1 LSVLERCGRSQPIRG
16 CAHSTRQT
24 FDPIRAYL
32 NETVDSWLTR
42 PDPSGAVVRETSTV
56 SSNDSRP
63 DVSQTDDLYSLP
75 LDEFTGARDRLAGRL
90 SIEGKA
96 DEAAAVARL
105 RKPSV
110 GAWALNRA
118 SRRHPENV
126 RELLA
131 SHERIRSARSAEALQ
146 EASRERQRAVSELE
160 AQAVAELAEAG
171 RPASGPMRDRIA
183 KTLLA
188 VATDPEGEQDL
199 AAGRL
204 VRELEPSGE
213 GWGAIAGW
221 DPSPTPKPAVQTR
234 TAADRA
240 RAQADKLRLEAT
252 RAEQRVEMA
261 ERALSEAEQRA
272 QDARV
277 RAAAAE
283 AEAER
288 AEKKARKESRS

>member
-1 LSVLERCGRSQPIRG
+1 VIS
-16 CAHSTRQT
+16 
-24 FDPIRAYL
+24 Y
-32 NETVDSWLTR
+32 R
-42 PDPSGAVVRETSTV
+42 PLGLRPNTPGAAVRETWTV
-56 SSNDSRP
+56 SSDESQP
-63 DVSQTDDLYSLP
+63 DVSQPDDLYSLP
-75 LDEFTGARDRLAGRL
+75 LDQFIGARDRLADRL
-90 SIEGKA
+90 SVEGRA

-126 RELLA
+126 KQLLA
-131 SHERIRSARSAEALQ
+131 SHERIRSARSAEVLQ

-160 AQAVAELAEAG
+160 AQAAAELAEAG
-171 RPASGPMRDRIA
+171 RPVSGSMRDRIA

-188 VATDPEGEQDL
+188 IATDPDGEQDL

-204 VRELEPSGE
+204 VREIEPSGE

-221 DPSPTPKPAVQTR
+221 DPSPAPKPPVKTR
-234 TAADRA
+234 SAADRA
-240 RAQADKLRLEAT
+240 RSQADKLRLEAT

-261 ERALSEAEQRA
+261 ERALSEARQRA
-272 QDARV
+272 QDARA

-283 AEAER
+283 AEAEK
-288 AEKKARKESRS
+288 ADKKARNETRS

>member
-1 LSVLERCGRSQPIRG
+1 MRRWT
-16 CAHSTRQT
+16 H
-24 FDPIRAYL
+24 D
-32 NETVDSWLTR
+32 LTR
-42 PDPSGAVVRETSTV
+42 RRSEGRPHTDPPGAATRETSTV
-56 SSNDSRP
+56 TSDDSQP
-63 DVSQTDDLYSLP
+63 EVSQPDDLYSLP
-75 LDEFTGARDRLAGRL
+75 LDDFTAARDRLAGRL
-90 SIEGKA
+90 SKEGKA
-96 DEAAAVARL
+96 DQAESVAKL

-110 GAWALNRA
+110 AAWALNRA
-118 SRRHPENV
+118 SRRYPEDV
-126 RELLA
+126 SELLA

-160 AQAVAELAEAG
+160 ARAVAELAEAG

-204 VRELEPSGE
+204 VREIEPSGE

-221 DPSPTPKPAVQTR
+221 DPSPTPKPTVQTK
-234 TAADRA
+234 TADRA
-240 RAQADKLRLEAT
+240 RTQADKLRLEAT

-261 ERALSEAEQRA
+261 ERALGEARQRA
-272 QDARV
+272 QDAQA

-283 AEAER
+283 AEAEK
-288 AEKKARKESRS
+288 AEKKASKESRS